1 MSAQTLAHGN
11 SDLSRSRR
19 SFLFCA
25 CARLLARSLARSAV
39 AARCCGQ
46 RQYLEG
52 EDVDDDEDH
61 HAVVGQR
68 ERDRLH
74 LDKLNR
80 LERAER
86 RLQLRC
92 EGGHWSFPK
101 EVNTRGLRTKRDY
114 PFLRSLY

>member
-1 MSAQTLAHGN
+1 MSVQTLAHGN

-101 EVNTRGLRTKRDY
+101 EV
-114 PFLRSLY
+114 